1 MNTNSGGDDA
11 GKTVRV
17 LLEQFQQVS
26 AAGSG
31 SADRLRRDQL
41 LDELQDL
48 VGLSGRT
55 VTENDIVRRAQAMSS
70 RT

>member
-1 MNTNSGGDDA
+1 MNTNSVSDDS
-11 GKTVRV
+11 GKKVSM
-17 LLEQFQQVS
+17 LLEQFQGVS
-26 AAGSG
+26 TAG

-48 VGLSGRT
+48 VGLSGMT
-55 VTENDIVRRAQAMSS
+55 VTESDILRRAQAMSS